1 MYRFFITLALI
12 AGLVGC
18 ASTPEESLSLIQVG
32 MDKDDVLKK
41 SGSPWITRRI
51 NSEDL
56 WVYRFYKQNQEYRK
70 ELRFK
75 DGRVVAVE
83 PHLPYPNPNVELE
96 NAEDL
101 ESFKKAAEKKN
112 NQYNKGFKELT
123 PSDDD

>member
-1 MYRFFITLALI
+1 MYSFFIALAFVL
-12 AGLVGC
+12 GLAGC

-32 MDKDDVLKK
+32 MDKDDVLKS

-75 DGRVVAVE
+75 EGRVVAVG
-83 PHLPYPNPNVELE
+83 PHLPHPNPNVELE

-112 NQYNKGFKELT
+112 NQYNKGFKEV
-123 PSDDD
+123 PSSDED